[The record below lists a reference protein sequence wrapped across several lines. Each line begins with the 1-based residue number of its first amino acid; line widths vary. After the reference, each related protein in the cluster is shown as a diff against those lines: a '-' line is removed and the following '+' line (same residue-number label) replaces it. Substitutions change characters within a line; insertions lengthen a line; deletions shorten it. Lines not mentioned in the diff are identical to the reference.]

1 MRNVL
6 IILNPTAGSKK
17 QLHLLNLLEEQF
29 KEHDILYSID
39 KSLYSRYI
47 IEKYKDNYT
56 LPYTDVISCG
66 GDGTLFEVVN
76 AFYDKDVTVSI
87 FPIGSANDYYK
98 CFYDEVD
105 FLSLIIR
112 IIENRYI
119 TVDLIKINDSYTIN
133 NAGFGIDT
141 DTIRIRNKIMPVFYG
156 KLAYKLAALYAI
168 GTYKPTKVK
177 IIVDGREC
185 EREIMIATLSSGKYF
200 GGGMMIN
207 PLSILDDGEAELIIL
222 NKCSKKEVIQLFGQI
237 YKGTHIDHE
246 LVEVFKGKEFTIIP
260 ERKFQLHSEGEAFE
274 GVDLEARVLEKYL
287 RLIV

>member
-6 IILNPTAGSKK
+6 IMLNPTAGSKK

-39 KSLYSRYI
+39 KSLYPRYI

-76 AFYDKDVTVSI
+76 AFHDKDITISI

-98 CFYDEVD
+98 YFYDKVD
-105 FLSLIIR
+105 FFSLIIR
-112 IIENRYI
+112 IIENKY
-119 TVDLIKINDSYTIN
+119 TSVDLIKINNSYTIN

-141 DTIRIRNKIMPVFYG
+141 DTICMRNKIMPVFYG
-156 KLAYKLAALYAI
+156 KLAYKLAAVYAI

-177 IIVDGREC
+177 IVVDGVAYD
-185 EREIMIATLSSGKYF
+185 REIMIATLSSGKYF

-207 PLSILDDGEAELIIL
+207 PLSVVDDGEVELIIL
-222 NKCSKKEVIQLFGQI
+222 NKCSKKQTVELFSQI
-237 YKGTHIDHE
+237 YKGTHIHHE
-246 LVEVFKGKEFTIIP
+246 LVEVFKGKKFTIIP
-260 ERKFQLHSEGEAFE
+260 ERKFQLHSEGEAFD
-274 GVDLEARVLEKYL
+274 GTNMEAIVLEKHL